1 MAMNET
7 GVPIVEAKGIYKQF
21 GELEVLRGIDL
32 TVEKGEVVAL
42 IGPSGSGKST
52 LLRSINVLE
61 RINSGSIAID
71 GSYMVEN
78 VQGRA
83 QYVPEPE
90 LKKMRRKM
98 GMVFQS
104 FNLFPHMS
112 VLENIMVAP
121 VHVLGR
127 SKQEAE
133 SKAMELL
140 GKVGLKEKA
149 NSYPCEIS
157 GGQKQRVAIA
167 RALAMD
173 PELLCFDEPTSAL
186 DPELTGEVL
195 KTMQDL
201 AREHMTML
209 VVTHEIGF
217 ARDVADRVVFMDNGV
232 IVEEGLSQQ
241 VLSNPDHPRLRAF
254 LGMVAR

>member
-1 MAMNET
+1 MNET
-7 GVPIVEAKGIYKQF
+7 GVPIVEAQGIYKRF
-21 GELEVLRGIDL
+21 GELEVLCGIDL
-32 TVEKGEVVAL
+32 KVSKGEVVAL

-61 RINSGSIAID
+61 RIDRGSIAID
-71 GSYMVEN
+71 GSPMVQET
-78 VQGRA
+78 QGKA
-83 QYVPEPE
+83 QYVSDSE
-90 LKKMRRKM
+90 LRQMRRKM
-98 GMVFQS
+98 GMVFQN

-112 VLENIMVAP
+112 VLENVMVAP
-121 VHVLGR
+121 VQVLGR
-127 SKQEAE
+127 SKREAE
-133 SKAMELL
+133 EKAMDLL
-140 GKVGLKEKA
+140 GKVGLLDKA
-149 NSYPCEIS
+149 TSYPCEIS

-201 AREHMTML
+201 ARERMTML

-217 ARDVADRVVFMDNGV
+217 ARDVADRVVFMDRGV
-232 IVEEGLSQQ
+232 VVEEGMSRE
-241 VLSNPDHPRLRAF
+241 VLSAPSHPRLKAF
-254 LGMVAR
+254 LGLVDR

>member
-78 VQGRA
+78 VQGQAR
-83 QYVPEPE
+83 YVPEPE